1 MEIERIDHIH
11 MKGLHFDN
19 TAKALGEIIGREI
32 YMQMDFTEEEGAE
45 VAYEPFPIGI
55 ELFRVT
61 DPTKTTGSVADSSPI
76 GPFAISYKVPDI
88 QEGIH
93 DLELLGYRQI
103 KYFDFGPIQEVLFDT
118 KDKLGFYLELIEY
131 EGNSIVDAFAD
142 DA

>member
-11 MKGLHFDN
+11 MKGPDFES
-19 TAKALGEIIGREI
+19 TMEALDEIIGRDM
-32 YMQMDFTEEEGAE
+32 YMQMDFTEDEGVE

-61 DPTKTTGSVADSSPI
+61 DPTQITGAVADSSSI

-88 QEGIH
+88 QEGIR
-93 DLELLGYRQI
+93 DLEALGYRQI

-118 KDKLGFYLELIEY
+118 KERLGFYVELIEY
-131 EGNSIVDAFAD
+131 EGNNIISAFAVNT
-142 DA
+142 